1 MFTFAKRKIIYLT
14 TMKILHISDT
24 HGRHNDLTDLPEA
37 DILVHSG
44 DFCFSGSD
52 NEVLDFLNWFIE
64 LPYKHKIFIAGN
76 HDDCLWDGNIEG
88 LPDNCHFLRYS
99 SVNING
105 IKFYGIPMFMQD
117 YITGT
122 AIKETEKIPTDTD
135 VLITH
140 CPPINIL
147 DFSNNIHYG
156 SSELLAT
163 VMEIKPKVHLFGHIH
178 ASNGETTIGVTQFI
192 NSAMVDEEYS
202 SLQNYHLLQI
212 H

>member
-1 MFTFAKRKIIYLT
+1 MTF
-14 TMKILHISDT
+14 MKILHISDT
-24 HGRHNDLTDLPEA
+24 HGRHNELTNLPEA
-37 DILVHSG
+37 DIVVHSG

-64 LPYKHKIFIAGN
+64 LPYNHKIFIAGN

-99 SVNING
+99 SVNIDG
-105 IKFYGIPMFMQD
+105 IKFHGIPMFIQD
-117 YITGT
+117 YIAKTT
-122 AIKETEKIPTDTD
+122 SKEIAKIPTDTD

-156 SSELLAT
+156 SSELFAKIE
-163 VMEIKPKVHLFGHIH
+163 EIKPKIHLFGHIH
-178 ASNGETTIGVTQFI
+178 ASNGDTLIGRTRFI
-192 NSAMVDEEYS
+192 NSAIVGEDYT
-202 SLQNYHLLQI
+202 SLQDYHIVQI
-212 H
+212 R

>member
-1 MFTFAKRKIIYLT
+1 
-14 TMKILHISDT
+14 MKILHISDT
-24 HGRHNDLTDLPEA
+24 HGRHNELTNLSEA

-99 SVNING
+99 SVNIDG

-117 YITGT
+117 YITET
-122 AIKETEKIPTDTD
+122 AIKEINKIPTDTD

-140 CPPINIL
+140 FPPINIL

-156 SSELLAT
+156 SSELFAKIE
-163 VMEIKPKVHLFGHIH
+163 EIKPKIHLFGHIH
-178 ASNGETTIGVTQFI
+178 ASNGDTVFGRTRFI
-192 NSAMVDEEYS
+192 NSAIVGEDYT
-202 SLQNYHLLQI
+202 SLQDYHIVQI
-212 H
+212 R

>member
-1 MFTFAKRKIIYLT
+1 
-14 TMKILHISDT
+14 MKILHISDT
-24 HGRHNDLTDLPEA
+24 HGRHNELTNLPEA
-37 DILVHSG
+37 DIVVHSG

-117 YITGT
+117 YITET
-122 AIKETEKIPTDTD
+122 AIKEINKIPTDTD

-140 CPPINIL
+140 FPPINIL

-156 SSELLAT
+156 SSELL
-163 VMEIKPKVHLFGHIH
+163 VKVKEIKPKVHLFGHIH
-178 ASNGETTIGVTQFI
+178 ASNGDTVFGRTRFI
-192 NSAMVDEEYS
+192 NSAIVGEDYTF
-202 SLQNYHLLQI
+202 LQDYHIVQI
-212 H
+212 R

>member
-24 HGRHNDLTDLPEA
+24 HGRHNDLTELPEA

-117 YITGT
+117 YITET
-122 AIKETEKIPTDTD
+122 AIKEIKKIPSDTD

-140 CPPINIL
+140 FPPINIL

-156 SSELLAT
+156 SSELL
-163 VMEIKPKVHLFGHIH
+163 VKVKEIKPKVHLFGHIH
-178 ASNGETTIGVTQFI
+178 ASNGETIIGSTRFV
-192 NSAMVDEEYS
+192 NSAIVNEDYA
-202 SLQNYHLLQI
+202 SLQDYHVLQI
-212 H
+212 R